1 MQLWDKLAEYAKNFS
16 SYRTTMDFGDVAE
29 ILIIA
34 VLLYYTLVWMKT
46 TRAWILLKGLI
57 VILAFCCWLIFP
69 DDNDTVDGAECAGV
83 CGDGIDRGAA
93 A

>member
-46 TRAWILLKGLI
+46 TRACFFAAGL
-57 VILAFCCWLIFP
+57 FFP

>member
-34 VLLYYTLVWMKT
+34 VFLYYSLVWMKST
-46 TRAWILLKGLI
+46 WACILL
-57 VILAFCCWLIFP
+57 
-69 DDNDTVDGAECAGV
+69 
-83 CGDGIDRGAA
+83 
-93 A
+93 

>member
-34 VLLYYTLVWMKT
+34 V
-46 TRAWILLKGLI
+46 
-57 VILAFCCWLIFP
+57 
-69 DDNDTVDGAECAGV
+69 DGAECAGV

>member
-34 VLLYYTLVWMKT
+34 FLTLL
-46 TRAWILLKGLI
+46 I
-57 VILAFCCWLIFP
+57 IF
-69 DDNDTVDGAECAGV
+69 
-83 CGDGIDRGAA
+83 IDYRYLRFSVGHEY
-93 A
+93 

>member
-34 VLLYYTLVWMKT
+34 VLLYYTC
-46 TRAWILLKGLI
+46 LLYTS
-57 VILAFCCWLIFP
+57 
-69 DDNDTVDGAECAGV
+69 D
-83 CGDGIDRGAA
+83 AA
-93 A
+93 DE